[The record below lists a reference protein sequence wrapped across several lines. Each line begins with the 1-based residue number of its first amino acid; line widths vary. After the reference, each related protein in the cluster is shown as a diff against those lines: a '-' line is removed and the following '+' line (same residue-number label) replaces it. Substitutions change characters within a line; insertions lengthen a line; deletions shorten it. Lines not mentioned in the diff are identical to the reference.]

1 MHELRAQMSYAESTG
16 EFYFFRR
23 LGVDL
28 GRGVMIDFAAACL
41 ASTRLKKLSTPGIL
55 VSVSHTW

>member
-1 MHELRAQMSYAESTG
+1 MSYAESTG
-16 EFYFFRR
+16 KFYFFRR